1 MAEVANNTVATL
13 EETQRLGGAEGKAL
27 KLAAQSAFS
36 GSIDNMALIGTVVVV
51 AGALVA

>member
-1 MAEVANNTVATL
+1 MAEVANNIVTTP

-27 KLAAQSAFS
+27 KLAARSVFS
-36 GSIDNMALIGTVVVV
+36 GSVDNMALIGTVVVV